1 MAKSLWNFAIISAH
15 YNIFLY
21 FQVFFLVLV
30 DNFLYQVLV
39 NILEFKIDIPHK
51 I

>member
-1 MAKSLWNFAIISAH
+1 MAKSLWNFFSITVH

-21 FQVFFLVLV
+21 FQVFFLALV

-39 NILEFKIDIPHK
+39 NILDCLKSGA
-51 I
+51 